1 MKILHIE
8 KELETRKKV
17 KKILSREGYSVISI
31 AAASKAITAVK
42 KQKPSL
48 VLTEAAMPK
57 MPGWK
62 LYSKIHSID
71 ENIKVAFLSSVE
83 ISSELKKSL
92 IKAGVSDYIMKPFT
106 ATDLIERI
114 SKLAKNHEE
123 V

>member
-42 KQKPSL
+42 KEKPSL
-48 VLTEAAMPK
+48 VLAEAAMPDIS
-57 MPGWK
+57 GWE

-106 ATDLIERI
+106 AEGLANRI
-114 SKLAKNHEE
+114 KKMIITH
-123 V
+123 